1 MGVRDMGQLP
11 SWVQYIQAL
20 GPTGIAIVAALIAGY
35 IAWRQWR
42 TAHDKLSFDLY
53 EKRFAVYEAVKSLI
67 NASTGGVIQKDL
79 DEFYDG
85 IRGAEFLFDGEAR
98 DFVMKIGDMAWR
110 AKTTRAWQRSGNHPQ
125 PDKLIDEEENILNFL
140 SVQSEEIE
148 NVFKPYLDLSRA
160 GLKSYWP
167 W

>member
-1 MGVRDMGQLP
+1 MCWIGMGSPMDG
-11 SWVQYIQAL
+11 S
-20 GPTGIAIVAALIAGY
+20 IAYA
-35 IAWRQWR
+35 
-42 TAHDKLSFDLY
+42 TM
-53 EKRFAVYEAVKSLI
+53 
-67 NASTGGVIQKDL
+67 
-79 DEFYDG
+79 
-85 IRGAEFLFDGEAR
+85 LFSPPL
-98 DFVMKIGDMAWR
+98 IGDMAWR